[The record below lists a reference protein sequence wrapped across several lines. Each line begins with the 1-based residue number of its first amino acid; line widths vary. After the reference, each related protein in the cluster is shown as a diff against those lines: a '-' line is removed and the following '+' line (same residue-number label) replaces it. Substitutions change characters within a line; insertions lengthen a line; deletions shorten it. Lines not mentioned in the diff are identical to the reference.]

1 MRTLWP
7 ILLAALILN
16 TLVGCNRRGA
26 DPLEWRVQGR
36 TPIQLQNWVDETI
49 RRMPPELG
57 KEYTSAVITI
67 LNMTRRPNT
76 QEPDDAND
84 PLCLRLNKRTVR
96 EIIIEANNLEINRC
110 RNAVSNEYT
119 NLTRSVEQTS
129 KFDYPA
135 KELEKF
141 EQRKER
147 SQKYIKEL
155 EEQIARKIARVA
167 ELTAKN

>member
-7 ILLAALILN
+7 ILLAALILS

-110 RNAVSNEYT
+110 RNTIGNEYT
-119 NLTRSVEQTS
+119 NLTRSVQRAADLDLTAAQM
-129 KFDYPA
+129 KN
-135 KELEKF
+135 F
-141 EQRKER
+141 EWRKEH
-147 SQKYIKEL
+147 SQKYIKDL
-155 EEQIARKIARVA
+155 EQQIARKTARIA
-167 ELTAKN
+167 ELTVKN